1 MKKVLVIED
10 NESNIYLT
18 RFILEKIGH
27 SVIVAREGARG
38 VELAIKEKPDLILMD
53 LQLPDIS
60 GLEATK
66 RIRASEQ
73 EGDIPIIAISSFDL
87 TGERDKALAAGCTAY
102 FAKPI
107 NPHNLIAEAEK
118 YL

>member
-18 RFILEKIGH
+18 SFILEKIGH

-53 LQLPDIS
+53 LQLPDIT

-66 RIRASEQ
+66 RIRASEH
-73 EGDIPIIAISSFDL
+73 DCNIPIIAISSFDL
-87 TGERDKALAAGCTAY
+87 TNEKHKALASGCTAY
-102 FAKPI
+102 LAKPI
-107 NPHNLIAEAEK
+107 NPHALIAETEK